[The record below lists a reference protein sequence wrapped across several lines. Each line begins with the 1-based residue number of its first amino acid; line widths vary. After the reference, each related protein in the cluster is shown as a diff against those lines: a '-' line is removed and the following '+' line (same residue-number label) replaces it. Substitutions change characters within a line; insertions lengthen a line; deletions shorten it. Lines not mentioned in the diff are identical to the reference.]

1 MASTLRIGWFSD
13 NCEIPIPDN
22 AMTGLFRPEVCQRLV
37 EGRGCPYLS
46 RDPKRRPCDGSRKG
60 SYQYP
65 SRDGFPTYMDRG
77 PDRDGLRASGFGQ
90 TPDREAR
97 GWDPPRESE
106 DSARQGDAASTASR
120 PAAGVAGPMK
130 VERRG
135 HPRGE
140 TGTRASLDEVA
151 KRAAEGRLDPRTRA
165 WAIEKIVQAGN
176 PKPVVDRAA
185 AILNALRRE
194 RIYIEDPTDAEFI
207 PSAAC
212 TLHGCQGLKF
222 LGEDCDG
229 LLTSFLAAIGSI
241 GIWGAVIGH
250 SYEPTGQI
258 SHVLAG
264 VFDGQKWHRCDPS
277 TKQPF
282 GVVSKPTRERWV
294 AVHDGRVLCDRS
306 NGKCMDSQIEHPLDE
321 MRPVGEFVGV
331 GRPRFVKEN
340 TGMLGTP
347 DAATNVMLPSNPIE
361 RAPIAQT
368 LSREV
373 ENLDQ
378 AITEMRLAHANLV
391 ALREELDKPL
401 TDVDVTQSG
410 QMSAPDL
417 EEVSGEGLWSQ
428 EDEARYQKTLAAS
441 NQLLV
446 YGQEALSGHRQVGR
460 RDDNGEIVILGKPDE
475 PRVVMSDDMQQAAL
489 LNFPWQPQG
498 AVALDSRP
506 SGQVGWYPILVGAVV
521 IVVGIAAIV
530 GYHDYTQLEQRKLDS
545 AATRDASIFY
555 QQRRQ
560 VGDSHEDALSAL
572 NALSAAAAKRAA
584 SQVEAAKQ
592 SGLGQIGET
601 LQTIMW
607 AAFGLGA
614 VYVGGYTLV
623 SLLQHRRSQQ
633 ITGIPILA
641 R

>member
-1 MASTLRIGWFSD
+1 
-13 NCEIPIPDN
+13 
-22 AMTGLFRPEVCQRLV
+22 
-37 EGRGCPYLS
+37 
-46 RDPKRRPCDGSRKG
+46 
-60 SYQYP
+60 
-65 SRDGFPTYMDRG
+65 
-77 PDRDGLRASGFGQ
+77 
-90 TPDREAR
+90 
-97 GWDPPRESE
+97 
-106 DSARQGDAASTASR
+106 
-120 PAAGVAGPMK
+120 MK
-130 VERRG
+130 IERRG

-140 TGTRASLDEVA
+140 KGTRASIDEAA

-176 PKPVVDRAA
+176 PKPVVERAA

-194 RIYIEDPTDAEFI
+194 RIYVEDPTDAEFI

-212 TLHGCQGLKF
+212 TLHGCHGLKF

-229 LLTSFLAAIGSI
+229 LLVSFLAAIGSI

-282 GVVSKPTRERWV
+282 GVVSNPTRERWV
-294 AVHDGRVLCDRS
+294 AVHDGRVLCDQAS
-306 NGKCMDSQIEHPLDE
+306 GKCMDDQVEHPMDK
-321 MRPVGEFVGV
+321 MRTIGEFVGV
-331 GRPRFVKEN
+331 GRPAPTQEEI
-340 TGMLGTP
+340 GMLGAPET
-347 DAATNVMLPSNPIE
+347 DTTVMLPSTPYE
-361 RAPIAQT
+361 RAPIVQT

-373 ENLDQ
+373 DSLDQ

-410 QMSAPDL
+410 QMSGPGL

-428 EDEARYQKTLAAS
+428 QDEARYQRTLAAS
-441 NQLLV
+441 SQLLL
-446 YGQEALSGHRQVGR
+446 YGQDALSGHRQVGR
-460 RDDNGEIVILGKPDE
+460 RQDNGEIVVLGKPDE

-489 LNFPWQPQG
+489 FNFPWQPEG
-498 AVALDSRP
+498 AVSFDSRP
-506 SGQVGWYPILVGAVV
+506 SGQVGWNPVTIGIL
-521 IVVGIAAIV
+521 IVVAGMVAVV
-530 GYHDYTQLEQRKLDS
+530 GYHEYTQLEQRKLDS
-545 AATRDASIFY
+545 AATRDAANFY
-555 QQRRQ
+555 DQRRKA
-560 VGDSHEDALSAL
+560 GDSHEDALSAL
-572 NALSAAAAKRAA
+572 NALSAAAARRAA
-584 SQVEAAKQ
+584 SQVESAKQ

-601 LQTIMW
+601 LQTLMW
-607 AAFGLGA
+607 AAFGLGV

-623 SLLQHRRSQQ
+623 SLMQSRRSQQ